1 MDTAVHARKW
11 SAGIGVFS
19 GPHYLLNQP
28 KSSEFNSGFHLGAGG
43 QVGYQTSEHVSISGE
58 IRYMQSKQVVNFKTQ
73 HDPDLFISNTSTIQV
88 PVLVSYSILN
98 SKKEHILGFNFG
110 LAYQWNKHKITYEEI
125 VYRTTSNIST
135 VPIRQVSVSSSDE
148 DISLICGIYRHFN
161 LNKTKTAYLSLFNE
175 YQMNMGSS
183 RFRNR
188 INNPVYL
195 VFTDQDQFTPL
206 FVRLG
211 VNINVGL

>member
-1 MDTAVHARKW
+1 MQTM
-11 SAGIGVFS
+11 
-19 GPHYLLNQP
+19 
-28 KSSEFNSGFHLGAGG
+28 
-43 QVGYQTSEHVSISGE
+43 QVI
-58 IRYMQSKQVVNFKTQ
+58 NFKTQ

-98 SKKEHILGFNFG
+98 GKKENILGVNFG

-135 VPIRQVSVSSSDE
+135 IPIRQISVSSGDE
-148 DISLICGIYRHFN
+148 DISIICGIYRHFN
-161 LNKTKTAYLSLFNE
+161 LNKTKTAYLTLFNE
-175 YQMNMGSS
+175 YQLNIGSS

-195 VFTDQDQFTPL
+195 LFTDQDQFTPL
-206 FVRLG
+206 FIRLG
-211 VNINVGL
+211 MYINFSL